1 MLKLKDCFMAQVFI
15 IWVNYKQCSFLNRND
30 CCHLILSI
38 SDLLCL
44 IFYFFFTP
52 DLLNWDVTFEAGD
65 SRIEPG
71 AVPARNTTYH
81 FKSLSQFETE
91 CGQSRLWAGVHFQ
104 DAIDSIKPIARE
116 VAKLAFNFV
125 KKHANAEKPVHP
137 YPNPGPHSP
146 GPHHPEPHH
155 PGPLHSHDPL
165 TINELPPNPFSKPY
179 QSPAYPGYNK

>member
-1 MLKLKDCFMAQVFI
+1 MFI
-15 IWVNYKQCSFLNRND
+15 
-30 CCHLILSI
+30 
-38 SDLLCL
+38 
-44 IFYFFFTP
+44 FT
-52 DLLNWDVTFEAGD
+52 DLLNWDVTFEAGE

-81 FKSLSQFETE
+81 FKTLSQFETE

-137 YPNPGPHSP
+137 YPNPHSP
-146 GPHHPEPHH
+146 GPHHP
-155 PGPLHSHDPL
+155 GLLHSHEPL

-179 QSPAYPGYNK
+179 QQSPAYPAYNK

>member
-1 MLKLKDCFMAQVFI
+1 M
-15 IWVNYKQCSFLNRND
+15 N
-30 CCHLILSI
+30 
-38 SDLLCL
+38 
-44 IFYFFFTP
+44 FFT
-52 DLLNWDVTFEAGD
+52 DLLNWDVTFEAGE

-81 FKSLSQFETE
+81 FKTLSQFETE

-137 YPNPGPHSP
+137 YPNPHSPGLHSPGPHAPGPHHPGPHSP
-146 GPHHPEPHH
+146 GPYH
-155 PGPLHSHDPL
+155 PGPLHSHEPL

-179 QSPAYPGYNK
+179 QQSPAYPAYNK